1 MRIKKVIEKTGKTM
15 IEPRKGRTGCW
26 LGMLAAMAMMCVAV
40 PLGAQTQADGA
51 LEEVRSLVRSFE
63 KLIPYTDTVHHYTL
77 THVFLNEEYRYL
89 KLTISQ
95 DTGTTIA
102 ETCMYDV
109 FDYLV
114 SQEGWTLK
122 PLVDNGFELRLNLW
136 SRNGA
141 VSAQYRYS
149 AEDMKQ
155 MLPMSPEEWFVQLAV
170 EMQKLLPRETVK
182 GMEVLKNAWYSS
194 DSDLFVI
201 EYEFPDQV
209 WAGKV
214 KRTVGNTDSMR
225 LERMKSLIADPDRVD
240 VVEQAMRGKVT
251 LQYQYYNQSHTDTVK
266 IDIKPMDWEL
276 FIEMYRP
283 EQAGEEGG
291 NVQSLIYQFKI
302 GLDQLNS
309 QCPMQVDDV
318 TVMDSC
324 VFDTAM
330 RVVTYYYSVSEL
342 AMLNLEHNA
351 EMQQVLRG
359 NIASTFVAE
368 NSKEYMALLADE
380 GVTLVFQYA
389 SPRAGKPVIF
399 AFSPEDIR
407 EILKQ

>member
-1 MRIKKVIEKTGKTM
+1 
-15 IEPRKGRTGCW
+15 
-26 LGMLAAMAMMCVAV
+26 
-40 PLGAQTQADGA
+40 
-51 LEEVRSLVRSFE
+51 
-63 KLIPYTDTVHHYTL
+63 
-77 THVFLNEEYRYL
+77 
-89 KLTISQ
+89 
-95 DTGTTIA
+95 
-102 ETCMYDV
+102 
-109 FDYLV
+109 
-114 SQEGWTLK
+114 
-122 PLVDNGFELRLNLW
+122 VDNGFELRLNLW

-182 GMEVLKNAWYSS
+182 GMEVLRNAWYSS

-291 NVQSLIYQFKI
+291 NEQSLIYQFKI
-302 GLDQLNS
+302 GFDQLNS
-309 QCPMQVDDV
+309 QCPKQVDDV

-324 VFDTAM
+324 VFDTVM

-342 AMLNLEHNA
+342 AMLNLEHDA

>member
-1 MRIKKVIEKTGKTM
+1 M
-15 IEPRKGRTGCW
+15 
-26 LGMLAAMAMMCVAV
+26 
-40 PLGAQTQADGA
+40 
-51 LEEVRSLVRSFE
+51 
-63 KLIPYTDTVHHYTL
+63 
-77 THVFLNEEYRYL
+77 
-89 KLTISQ
+89 
-95 DTGTTIA
+95 
-102 ETCMYDV
+102 
-109 FDYLV
+109 
-114 SQEGWTLK
+114 
-122 PLVDNGFELRLNLW
+122 
-136 SRNGA
+136 
-141 VSAQYRYS
+141 
-149 AEDMKQ
+149 
-155 MLPMSPEEWFVQLAV
+155 
-170 EMQKLLPRETVK
+170 
-182 GMEVLKNAWYSS
+182 
-194 DSDLFVI
+194 I

-283 EQAGEEGG
+283 EQAGEEGD

-302 GLDQLNS
+302 GFDQLNS
-309 QCPMQVDDV
+309 QCPKQVDDV

-342 AMLNLEHNA
+342 AMLNLEHDA